1 MTITP
6 LSPPVGTLQQWE
18 LPPIP
23 EHIAAGD
30 DAAFYTFVAE
40 WRRRTLEGRET
51 QNDRQLIEGWLGV

>member
-1 MTITP
+1 
-6 LSPPVGTLQQWE
+6 VGTLQQWE